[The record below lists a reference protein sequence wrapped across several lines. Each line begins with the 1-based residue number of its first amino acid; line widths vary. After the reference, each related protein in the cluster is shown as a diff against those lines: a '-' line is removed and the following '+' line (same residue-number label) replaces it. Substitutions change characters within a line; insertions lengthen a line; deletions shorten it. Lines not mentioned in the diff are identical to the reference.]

1 MSSSSCSDNN
11 YVINAAKSYCVSSSD
26 CGARRSTQND
36 NTRDTSQKIKPY
48 PDIITHNV
56 DVNNLGKIV
65 DVSRS
70 SHKQTPQPQY
80 ACVDK
85 KNPKNIKP
93 NQNDQLVSIVKHKDH
108 HQHQQSHQQK
118 FQQQPEIMY
127 QQIQLQPSTHHRHQN
142 HQRNKNEASA
152 LNQLPPK
159 IDVIKTT
166 YPDL

>member
-26 CGARRSTQND
+26 CGARRSRQND
-36 NTRDTSQKIKPY
+36 NTRDTAQKIKPY

-65 DVSRS
+65 DVSGS
-70 SHKQTPQPQY
+70 SHKQTPEPQY
-80 ACVDK
+80 AFIDK
-85 KNPKNIKP
+85 KNPQKTKP
-93 NQNDQLVSIVKHKDH
+93 NENHQLVSIVKHKDH
-108 HQHQQSHQQK
+108 HQHQQPHQQRLEQK
-118 FQQQPEIMY
+118 PEVMF
-127 QQIQLQPSTHHRHQN
+127 QQIQLRPSAHHRHHN
-142 HQRNKNEASA
+142 HQLNKNEASS
-152 LNQLPPK
+152 LNQPPPK